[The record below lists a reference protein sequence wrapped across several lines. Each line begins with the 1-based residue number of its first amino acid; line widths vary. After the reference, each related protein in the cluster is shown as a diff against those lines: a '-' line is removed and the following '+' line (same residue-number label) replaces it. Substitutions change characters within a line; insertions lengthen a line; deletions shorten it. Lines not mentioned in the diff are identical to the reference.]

1 VLEYLDAIGVTR
13 REGDARTVL
22 REAATVFG

>member
-13 REGDARTVL
+13 RAGDL
-22 REAATVFG
+22 RHVVRSAQEAMG